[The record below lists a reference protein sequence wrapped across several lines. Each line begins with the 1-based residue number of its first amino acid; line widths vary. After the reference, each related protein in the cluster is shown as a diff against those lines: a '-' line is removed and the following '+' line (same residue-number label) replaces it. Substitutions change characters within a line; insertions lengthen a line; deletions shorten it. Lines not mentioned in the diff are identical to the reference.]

1 MVYILS
7 KNHFSN
13 YSSDYDKKIKELHG
27 QVEKKA
33 KEVQRVSEEKD
44 SLVKEVNILGIRKT
58 NLIKKITELE
68 KQFIL
73 SEKKLNNNIKR
84 KTIFIDIAKKDL
96 NKERLIFKEVNQSIK
111 ILNEKLFNLNSVSKE
126 IISFILKG
134 KNARKKYL
142 DEQKNIDNAKKEYLS
157 IQKNN
162 VKEKKNINK
171 IKMSRLRPTMP
182 WFRLVPTSF
191 AIGNVMSTVISTD
204 NAIVRFDGITGTII
218 QNSSVIIAD
227 NGDIS
232 GV

>member
-27 QVEKKA
+27 QVEKN
-33 KEVQRVSEEKD
+33 
-44 SLVKEVNILGIRKT
+44 VKEVNILGIRKT

-142 DEQKNIDNAKKEYLS
+142 DEQKNIDNAKKEYL
-157 IQKNN
+157 
-162 VKEKKNINK
+162 
-171 IKMSRLRPTMP
+171 
-182 WFRLVPTSF
+182 
-191 AIGNVMSTVISTD
+191 
-204 NAIVRFDGITGTII
+204 
-218 QNSSVIIAD
+218 
-227 NGDIS
+227 
-232 GV
+232 

>member
-171 IKMSRLRPTMP
+171 IKIKIDKSKKSITDLFSKLSWYSDEVRRATKFLNKRL
-182 WFRLVPTSF
+182 
-191 AIGNVMSTVISTD
+191 N
-204 NAIVRFDGITGTII
+204 
-218 QNSSVIIAD
+218 QNKIPLTYGLPVNKLTKIKF
-227 NGDIS
+227 
-232 GV
+232 